1 MQKVQQQ
8 QQKSNY
14 EEQTPTNISG
24 IIDTASKL
32 LEKHL
37 KITVRPTTKQQQE
50 EVVNSLSQIVAQL
63 LSRFPSNTLELW
75 DNNRIKRSN
84 GRWRTGNEFTAQ
96 FKVHEGKGNQKTKR
110 SPYYWII
117 VRICTSESVK
127 GIRLNQ
133 QVKSILA
140 AKNARM
146 SYTE

>member
-1 MQKVQQQ
+1 M
-8 QQKSNY
+8 
-14 EEQTPTNISG
+14 
-24 IIDTASKL
+24 IDTTSKL

-75 DNNRIKRSN
+75 DNNGTKRSN

-110 SPYYWII
+110 RLYYWII
-117 VRICTSESVK
+117 VRICTSES
-127 GIRLNQ
+127 
-133 QVKSILA
+133 
-140 AKNARM
+140 
-146 SYTE
+146 